1 MTSKNVIDKDTVC
14 RYQLVMTKVG
24 GEQEVALYQVAVS
37 SSNPSNIKYVL
48 DPDPVA
54 IVGESV
60 DEVMYIIA
68 QANSDIRE
76 YGIIQEDILF
86 NSVEYEDQGTDM
98 MYQDEFDL
106 LEDYDQD
113 KMYDKNDN
121 VLDIVDFIN
130 NNGG

>member
-37 SSNPSNIKYVL
+37 SSDPSNIKYVL